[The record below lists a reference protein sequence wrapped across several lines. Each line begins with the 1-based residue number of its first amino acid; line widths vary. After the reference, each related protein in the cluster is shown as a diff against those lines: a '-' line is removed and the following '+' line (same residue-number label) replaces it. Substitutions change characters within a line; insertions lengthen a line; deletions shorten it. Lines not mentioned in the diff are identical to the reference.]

1 VQAFADVQDTPAS
14 SVSSVL
20 GVGPAT
26 VVAAH
31 LVPFHH
37 SAVGSPPWDDQI
49 AMHADADAQETLIC
63 AGKGTLGRELA
74 SVQLVPFHD
83 SIRASVKLCWEPAGK

>member
-1 VQAFADVQDTPAS
+1 
-14 SVSSVL
+14 
-20 GVGPAT
+20 
-26 VVAAH
+26 
-31 LVPFHH
+31 
-37 SAVGSPPWDDQI
+37 
-49 AMHADADAQETLIC
+49 MHADADAQETLIC